1 MDKEVTLAKVFK
13 TFGDDNRI
21 KILEMLK
28 DEELCA
34 CKLLEKL
41 NIGQPTLSYHMKIL
55 CDCGIVTGRKDGKW
69 VHYSINAEV
78 KNEIKKKKYNT
89 LLESV

>member
-41 NIGQPTLSYHMKIL
+41 NIGQPTLSHHMKIL

-69 VHYSINAEV
+69 VHYSINTEV